1 MCFLYQGQSSSALAF
16 FYVYVQTLLP
26 LFTVHNIIQIKNLVI
41 SSGEKT
47 LLHLPTF
54 EAAESEVHAVIGES
68 GSGKSLLLKMLIGL
82 LPKNLSATGIINFDI
97 NGVPDL
103 PLSQWTYKNWLAARG
118 LHVGMVF
125 QEPLSALNPQM
136 TCGAQLREAWNVHAP
151 KNQKN
156 RDADCLER
164 LADVGLADDAERVL
178 KSYPH
183 QLSGGQRQR
192 VVIAMATIHKPRII
206 LADEPTTAL
215 DFFSRKQVLT
225 DLVHVVRKLNATLIW
240 VTHELDVV
248 ADFADRVTVLRRGEL
263 MQSGLVNDVLKER
276 PSAYVQALI
285 NALPQRKTVELNT
298 ENVVLQVK
306 ALGKKY
312 GNGMQALSDFG
323 TELKRGETLAVIG
336 TSGSGK
342 STLAKILVALETAS
356 TGTITIEGIPLRHH
370 PPTGVQ
376 MVFQDPF
383 SSLNRRHTAWQSMM
397 EVRKVCFPKE
407 LESER
412 SAGVERGL
420 NEVAFGPDLWHKRP
434 TLMSGGQRQR
444 LCIAKALASNPSILI
459 LDEAVAALDPLVQ
472 QQVLILLR
480 KIQIERQLIFVFITH
495 DLAVASSVA
504 DKMVYL
510 ERGQIKPIPT
520 EWLAHMP

>member
-1 MCFLYQGQSSSALAF
+1 LAF

-26 LFTVHNIIQIKNLVI
+26 LFLLNNLIQIKNLVI

-47 LLHLPTF
+47 LLQLPAF
-54 EAAESEVHAVIGES
+54 DAEESEVHAVIGES

-82 LPKNLSATGIINFDI
+82 LPKNLSAAGEINLHI
-97 NGVPDL
+97 KGVPDL
-103 PLSQWTYKNWLAARG
+103 PLSDWTYKNWLAARG
-118 LHVGMVF
+118 KYVGMVF

-136 TCGAQLREAWNVHAP
+136 TCGAQLREAWNIHAP
-151 KNQKN
+151 ANRKNQ
-156 RDADCLER
+156 DAELLER
-164 LADVGLADDAERVL
+164 LADVGLADDAIRVL
-178 KSYPH
+178 NSYPH

-192 VVIAMATIHKPRII
+192 VVIAMATLHKPRII

-248 ADFADRVTVLRRGEL
+248 ADFADRLTVLRRGEL
-263 MQSGLVNDVLKER
+263 IQSGQVNEVLKER
-276 PSAYVQALI
+276 PSEYVQDLL
-285 NALPQRKTVELNT
+285 NALPQRKVIQSNP
-298 ENVVLQVK
+298 ENVVLEVN
-306 ALGKKY
+306 ALSKKY
-312 GNGMQALSDFG
+312 GNGMQALNDFSM
-323 TELKRGETLAVIG
+323 ELKPGETLAVIG

-356 TGTITIEGIPLRHH
+356 SGTIKINGVPLRQQA
-370 PPTGVQ
+370 PTGIQ

-407 LESER
+407 SESER
-412 SAGVERGL
+412 SAEVEAGL

-434 TLMSGGQRQR
+434 TQMSGGQRQR
-444 LCIAKALASNPSILI
+444 LCIAKALAANPSILI

-472 QQVLILLR
+472 QQVLTLLR

-504 DKMVYL
+504 DKMIYL
-510 ERGQIKPIPT
+510 ERGQIKPIPM
-520 EWLAHMP
+520 EWMAHMP